1 MKTSEGSSRSSSAGD
16 SENEFTLG
24 RTEAISGELE
34 AKTERIRSLL
44 VQTSTAEDLRKVLL
58 LNREDL
64 EKIPVALLNS
74 WLVSVPS
81 LRFYTNHGFLA
92 LRKTEGKA
100 DREALLLDRVGA
112 LEKRLE
118 QCEKRLAEFAKITN
132 LNTSKIREVFAFLSG
147 NEGANEATDA

>member
-34 AKTERIRSLL
+34 AKTERIRALL
-44 VQTSTAEDLRKVLL
+44 VETSTAEDLRKVLL

-81 LRFYTNHGFLA
+81 LRFYKNHGFLA

-100 DREALLLDRVGA
+100 DREALLLSRVGA
-112 LEKRLE
+112 LEKTVERLSRRLE
-118 QCEKRLAEFAKITN
+118 EFAKITN
-132 LNTSKIREVFAFLSG
+132 LNTQKLKEVFAFLSG
-147 NEGANEATDA
+147 NEGANQATNA